1 MDVKESSINEVLVD
15 LTDLMGVVEKPQE
28 ATKEK
33 SKYYISFSNDY
44 EVFED
49 LKNEITYENTS
60 GELLLDIINKKN
72 EFFSALMEYVAKTK
86 ESIRTI
92 QKAVVVN
99 LFDHYQYIE
108 KLRED
113 LEKCDINPSI
123 IKKDKTFMKSITDF
137 NNNYMIKQ
145 IDALNKVNNKTYDL
159 INNNK

>member
-123 IKKDKTFMKSITDF
+123 INMLCDDLKVVHKSQKFLYYYFVNQKDNHIKEIEITCS
-137 NNNYMIKQ
+137 
-145 IDALNKVNNKTYDL
+145 
-159 INNNK
+159 